1 MSVTYYP
8 IDEDAAQRAKEMN
21 SFSEYVPGS
30 ATAEYQRMV
39 DKAVAIAEEQKKRV
53 DQRYHQKIDN
63 LLDAYAKALAE
74 NMNESYA
81 IEGRVP
87 SIMIAGPANFPTQK
101 KEKQNYAR
109 ARNLAR
115 WNVVQGYLD
124 KIRGTGTG
132 GISADDSDAIP
143 KLEQELARREKLQ
156 EHMKAVNAY
165 YRKHKTLDDCP
176 ELSTE
181 NVRPLGEEAIW
192 RIEDVPYAPFQ
203 LTNNNAEIRRLRERI
218 QTLTRQRS
226 SDYFTGWEFEG
237 GEVEINQEINR
248 LQVLFDSK
256 PDESVRS
263 ELKQNGFRWSPKAGA
278 WQRQLN
284 DNAIRAADY
293 IKCICPVSGEK
304 PSELQRRSRS
314 AS

>member
-21 SFSEYVPGS
+21 SFSDYVPGS
-30 ATAEYQRMV
+30 ATAEYRQYV
-39 DKAVAIAEEQKKRV
+39 DKAAAIAEEQKKHV
-53 DQRYHQKIDN
+53 DQRHHQKIDH

-87 SIMIAGPANFPTQK
+87 SVMIAGPANFPARK

-124 KIRGTGTG
+124 KIRSTGTG
-132 GISADDSDAIP
+132 GISADDADAIP

-156 EHMKAVNAY
+156 EHMKTVNAY

-181 NVRPLGEEAIW
+181 NVRTLGEEAIW
-192 RIEDVPYAPFQ
+192 RVEDVPYAPFQ
-203 LTNNNAEIRRLRERI
+203 LTNNNAEIELYLSYSDKV
-218 QTLTRQRS
+218 QT
-226 SDYFTGWEFEG
+226 
-237 GEVEINQEINR
+237 
-248 LQVLFDSK
+248 
-256 PDESVRS
+256 SV
-263 ELKQNGFRWSPKAGA
+263 
-278 WQRQLN
+278 
-284 DNAIRAADY
+284 
-293 IKCICPVSGEK
+293 KCHS
-304 PSELQRRSRS
+304 
-314 AS
+314 